1 MSNLLATVTRKK
13 NRKTTETKRNRQLV
27 LSVSMFLLSQESLR
41 TLFWNVKKVTY
52 DTQNQVIRVGINT
65 TDGKLGTTLTKL
77 RKVSRGLSD
86 YLYENGL
93 TFRQSKVVF
102 FVDREDE
109 QLERLMNL
117 FEKIQSESVRAEQ

>member
-1 MSNLLATVTRKK
+1 MSTTSTITTKRRNK
-13 NRKTTETKRNRQLV
+13 KTTETKRNRQLV
-27 LSVSMFLLSQESLR
+27 LTVSMYLLGQESLR
-41 TLFWNVKKVTY
+41 NLFWNVKKVTY
-52 DTQNQVIRVGINT
+52 DTQNQVVRVGINT

-93 TFRQSKVVF
+93 TFRQSKIIF

-117 FEKIQSESVRAEQ
+117 FEKIQSESVKSES